1 MRFRAHS
8 RLVALA
14 LIAAACSEPALA
26 PERSV
31 RPKGAPSLDVIMH
44 SVSVDSMSADF
55 TVTPSGGLFVLGPH
69 AVVFPA
75 NAICDPA
82 TSSYGPTEWDQPCTP
97 ATEPIQIHAEV
108 RSEAGVEYVDF
119 TPSLRFVPTTDE
131 SQYVWIMM
139 KSNEARGTS
148 EYWRFPILFR
158 PNAEDPLVDEALED
172 PTLRTYLYVPSGIA
186 FRRIKHF
193 TGYTI
198 DLRSDTY
205 ISDVSPVDY

>member
-8 RLVALA
+8 RLLALA
-14 LIAAACSEPALA
+14 LLAAACSDPALA
-26 PERSV
+26 PDRGGG
-31 RPKGAPSLDVIMH
+31 PKGAPSLDVIMN

-69 AVVFPA
+69 AVSFPA

-108 RSEAGVEYVDF
+108 RKQDGYEYVDF
-119 TPSLRFVPTTDE
+119 TPALRFVPTTDE

-139 KSNEARGTS
+139 KSDEARGTN
-148 EYWRFPILFR
+148 EYWRFPILYR
-158 PNAEDPLVDEALED
+158 PSDDAALVDEAAIDE
-172 PTLRTYLYVPSGIA
+172 TMRTYLYVPAGIA

-193 TGYTI
+193 SGYTI
-198 DLRSDTY
+198 DLRSDSML
-205 ISDVSPVDY
+205 SDVVPMDW